1 MKKLLLGLILGA
13 AAGSGITYIVMKK
26 KIDDIT
32 RWEYEEDLDVEFM
45 DPDLEDEG
53 EVLINPQPEL
63 QISEGARTQ
72 EQYIRYNTKYSG
84 KKSDEKEEASMSQEE
99 LNDAEGK
106 RLTEEAEEIGDDIF
120 IIDADEFGTK
130 PQFDTS
136 TLMYYTHDGVLTTED
151 EEIIDDIEGT
161 IGEECVDALDAGG
174 ADSVFVRNGRL
185 ATEYEVIR
193 VTAAYNE

>member
-26 KIDDIT
+26 KIDEIT
-32 RWEYEEDLDVEFM
+32 SWEYEEDTDEEFM

-63 QISEGARTQ
+63 QIHEGARTQ
-72 EQYIRYNTKYSG
+72 EQYTRYNTKYAG
-84 KKSDEKEEASMSQEE
+84 KKSDDKEASTMSEE
-99 LNDAEGK
+99 EKNEAEGK
-106 RLTEEAEEIGDDIF
+106 RLTEEAEEIGDDIL
-120 IIDADEFGTK
+120 IIDVDEFGTK

-193 VTAAYNE
+193 VTAAYGE